1 MIILYE
7 TKPKDDIIANY
18 RNQGCRVASI
28 FDNPYI
34 KQGESVGILLDKIY
48 KTTIDFIDNLL
59 YNNDRV
65 NTSEYKPDKDGN
77 LIKHRKQSNKVIN
90 KLTLKYDNKSYKL
103 DSLSDWKFTH
113 QSETDQIKTKTDY
126 HIIYQTYLDNV
137 KEYNELQ
144 KQIVLKQQYELYT
157 IEVSDEELDNYVNAF
172 AYLYDIGVDM
182 TDTIDKLRAYK
193 QIQFYQDNEIPYIN
207 ERVISPDSEPMFAG
221 KFNIQ
226 YEEPIEV
233 ISFGNETYLDDFVYK
248 NIEAGET
255 N

>member
-7 TKPKDDIIANY
+7 TKPSDSTIANY
-18 RNQGCRVASI
+18 HQQGYRVASI

-48 KTTIDFIDNLL
+48 KPTIDFIDNLL

-65 NTSEYKPDKDGN
+65 NISEYKPDKDGN

-90 KLTLKYDNKSYKL
+90 KLTLKYDNKYYNL

-113 QSETDQIKTKTDY
+113 QSETDQIKTKTEY
-126 HIIYQTYLDNV
+126 HIIYKTYLDNV

-144 KQIVLKQQYELYT
+144 KQIVLKQQYELYNVN
-157 IEVSDEELDNYVNAF
+157 VSDEELDNYINAF
-172 AYLYDIGVDM
+172 AYLYDIEVDM
-182 TDTIDKLRAYK
+182 TDTIEKLRAYK
-193 QIQFYQDNEIPYIN
+193 QIQYYQEIEMPYIN
-207 ERVISPDSEPMFAG
+207 ERVIDPESEPMFVG

-226 YEEPIEV
+226 YEEPIEI
-233 ISFGNETYLDDFVYK
+233 ISFWDQKYMDDFIYKNEDEETY
-248 NIEAGET
+248 
-255 N
+255 